1 MTKNHTT
8 VEFTIEPLENRDAP
22 KLGLGAYINGGPGTG
37 SLMRD
42 YGDMKKTIDGLGPGF
57 NFSWAADVS

>member
-22 KLGLGAYINGGPGTG
+22 KIGQMINGGAGAPSGMSEWG
-37 SLMRD
+37 AYKKL
-42 YGDMKKTIDGLGPGF
+42 YGDGIVFGQAF
-57 NFSWAADVS
+57 NAAS

>member
-22 KLGLGAYINGGPGTG
+22 KLFSIGETINGGAGGPSGMNSWG
-37 SLMRD
+37 EYKKL
-42 YGDMKKTIDGLGPGF
+42 YGDGIVFGQAF
-57 NFSWAADVS
+57 NGVS